1 MANAPDNTGRK
12 QTGAQPWKPGQSGNP
27 AGRPKSARSRISE
40 AFLDALAND
49 FAEHGVETIARVRNE
64 KPDQYLKVI
73 AGLLPKDINIRTN
86 DLDALSDDELLNRIR
101 ELDEALKET
110 ITEQTHRSP
119 QRAICGIEYAEAW
132 EP

>member
-1 MANAPDNTGRK
+1 MTKAGDNTAKK
-12 QTGAQPWKPGQSGNP
+12 QTLVAPWKPGQWGNP

-40 AFLDALAND
+40 AFLEALAND

-86 DLDALSDDELLNRIR
+86 DLDALPDDELLNRIR
-101 ELDEALKET
+101 ELDNALRETVYGKDSQEA
-110 ITEQTHRSP
+110 
-119 QRAICGIEYAEAW
+119 AESDMRH
-132 EP
+132 